1 MCRLGA
7 VIVIIHVAC
16 ERTIQE
22 GNYTLYIE
30 NSKGVMRLF
39 LEID

>member
-16 ERTIQE
+16 ERTIQK
-22 GNYTLYIE
+22 GYYTLYMYIE
-30 NSKGVMRLF
+30 NSQG
-39 LEID
+39 